1 MSVGEV
7 RGSAGAGQFATTRWS
22 LVSAAAGGDR
32 EEAKAA
38 LATLCQTYWLPLYHF
53 IRRQG
58 HDAAAAE
65 DLTQGFFAQLLARD
79 DWGTLSREHG
89 RFRSFLLASLKHFV
103 CNEWDRQRAIKRG
116 GGQRTLSLDFA
127 AADSR
132 CVLEPAAGRT
142 PEEEFD
148 RQWALALL
156 DRVRQRLGEQY
167 AAAGK
172 QRQFEA
178 LEGLLTGEG
187 VEASYRELAQQ
198 LEMTEGAVKVAV
210 HRLRRRFGEL
220 LRQEIAETVSS
231 ETDVNDELRLL
242 FAALQT

>member
-1 MSVGEV
+1 MSAGVVDGA
-7 RGSAGAGQFATTRWS
+7 GGAGQFATTRWS
-22 LVSAAAGGDR
+22 LVSAAAGSDR
-32 EEAKAA
+32 EQVRAA
-38 LATLCQTYWLPLYHF
+38 LATLCETYWLPLYHF

-65 DLTQGFFAQLLARD
+65 DLTQGFFALLLQRN

-89 RFRSFLLASLKHFV
+89 RFRSFLLASLRHLL

-127 AADSR
+127 AADSHWS
-132 CVLEPAAGRT
+132 LEPAAGRS
-142 PEEEFD
+142 PDQEFD

-156 DRVRQRLGEQY
+156 DRVRQRLREQY

-172 QRQFEA
+172 GQHFEA
-178 LEGLLTGEG
+178 LEGLLTGEA
-187 VEASYRELAQQ
+187 VETPYRELAQQ
-198 LEMTEGAVKVAV
+198 LGMTEGAVKVAA

-231 ETDVNDELRLL
+231 ESDVDDELRHL